1 MIGLNHSV
9 PASHDREGPLA
20 VGLYLWE
27 HNGEWNSQLCYS
39 RISPGIKAAHNI
51 GLISGLRPHHS
62 HLEVGTG
69 LL

>member
-27 HNGEWNSQLCYS
+27 HNGE
-39 RISPGIKAAHNI
+39 
-51 GLISGLRPHHS
+51 
-62 HLEVGTG
+62 
-69 LL
+69 